1 MQDTFDKYIMNTYY
15 LKKEKLNFII
25 NPDQNGYSKGTIFFD
40 NDEVDIIENNNFIR
54 VNLEFKDKILI
65 VNITNVNNTKYLG
78 EDNIIKRIE
87 IWRISQIMSD
97 NLINSENIILKFDLT
112 TKKDNNIKAKLDK
125 INNKLIIDFNE
136 NNIHLDLFSLER
148 IYF

>member
-1 MQDTFDKYIMNTYY
+1 M
-15 LKKEKLNFII
+15 
-25 NPDQNGYSKGTIFFD
+25 
-40 NDEVDIIENNNFIR
+40 
-54 VNLEFKDKILI
+54 EFKDKILI
-65 VNITNVNNTKYLG
+65 VNITNVNNIKYLG

-87 IWRISQIMSD
+87 IWRISQIMSE
-97 NLINSENIILKFDLT
+97 NLINNENIILKFDLT

>member
-1 MQDTFDKYIMNTYY
+1 
-15 LKKEKLNFII
+15 
-25 NPDQNGYSKGTIFFD
+25 
-40 NDEVDIIENNNFIR
+40 
-54 VNLEFKDKILI
+54 
-65 VNITNVNNTKYLG
+65 
-78 EDNIIKRIE
+78 
-87 IWRISQIMSD
+87 MSD

-148 IYF
+148 IYFQ

>member
-1 MQDTFDKYIMNTYY
+1 M
-15 LKKEKLNFII
+15 
-25 NPDQNGYSKGTIFFD
+25 
-40 NDEVDIIENNNFIR
+40 
-54 VNLEFKDKILI
+54 EFKDKILI